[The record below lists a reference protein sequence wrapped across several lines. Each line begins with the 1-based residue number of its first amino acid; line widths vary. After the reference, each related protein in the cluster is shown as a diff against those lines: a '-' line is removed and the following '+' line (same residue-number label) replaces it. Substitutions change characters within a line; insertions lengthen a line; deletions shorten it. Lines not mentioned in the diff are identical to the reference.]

1 MKRLVVKCSDGN
13 MVNIQADR
21 LQALEQDPNFIVA
34 LSEGEIVGVFDMAN
48 ITMLYLSGDKDK

>member
-1 MKRLVVKCSDGN
+1 MKRLVVKCSDEN

-21 LQALEQDPNFIVA
+21 LKTLEQDPNFIVA
-34 LSEGEIVGVFDMAN
+34 MCDGEIVGVFDMAN